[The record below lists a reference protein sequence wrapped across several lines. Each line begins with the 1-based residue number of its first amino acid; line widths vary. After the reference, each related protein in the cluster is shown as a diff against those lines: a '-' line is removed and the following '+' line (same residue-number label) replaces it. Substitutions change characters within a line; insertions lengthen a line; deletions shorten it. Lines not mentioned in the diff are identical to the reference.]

1 MTSSHGVRPGP
12 GPGRGQE
19 GRAHHQGD
27 HDGKAVGDLVGRLDQ
42 DDREADGHSDDPAQ
56 ERCGANQ
63 GKGPG
68 VDVTQSNVAGEER
81 NQEGGLGSYW
91 GGTGHT
97 RAYARTHTHLLR
109 IFTSRTLREG
119 GNWKREEAQGK
130 HSKIQLQL
138 GLGITGS
145 VSKGGQAKAPVQPC
159 RTQSKACLL
168 IL

>member
-56 ERCGANQ
+56 ESCGANQ

-91 GGTGHT
+91 GGRVTHVHMH
-97 RAYARTHTHLLR
+97 AHTHT
-109 IFTSRTLREG
+109 S
-119 GNWKREEAQGK
+119 
-130 HSKIQLQL
+130 
-138 GLGITGS
+138 
-145 VSKGGQAKAPVQPC
+145 
-159 RTQSKACLL
+159 
-168 IL
+168 